1 MKVEEIDDKQQKN
14 KKQFKKKKKKKKTD
28 KNANWD
34 KILQF
39 ISHLFVPHFSTFIKK
54 NIQF

>member
-1 MKVEEIDDKQQKN
+1 MGQKL
-14 KKQFKKKKKKKKTD
+14 KIEQKMEFGSKKKIKID
-28 KNANWD
+28 KNRNWD